1 MEKVLITGIAGAVGR
16 QLARRMLADYEVCG
30 VDSRGWPNRPERIR
44 IYPVDPRKQGFR
56 DVFRNERPDAVLH
69 LGFGAPGASRKMNL
83 HGVQHLLEHSLRYD
97 VRKLVALSGCA
108 VYGASPDNPFFMD
121 EDHPPAGARDYPEVR
136 DLMEMET
143 LVMGFLWKAMQV
155 RTCLL
160 RPVHVLGP
168 LSHSAMCAYLRFA
181 RPPMVLGFDPVF
193 QFLHEEDLATGVMRA
208 LELGLSGVYNLAGA
222 GELPLSAAIRAV
234 GGRPLSIPGPLLR
247 AALSGPLRLRMAPW
261 PAAAVDYLKYP
272 VTISGRRFA
281 EATGFTPRFE
291 LHEIFQ
297 SLRG

>member
-1 MEKVLITGIAGAVGR
+1 MEKVLITGISGAVGR
-16 QLARRMLADYEVCG
+16 QLARRLLADYEVCG
-30 VDSRGWPNRPERIR
+30 VDLRGWPNRPERIR
-44 IYPVDPRKQGFR
+44 IYPVDPRKQGFQ

-69 LGFGAPGASRKMNL
+69 LGFGAPGASRNMNL

-97 VRKLVALSGCA
+97 VRKLLALSGSV

-143 LVMGFLWKAMQV
+143 LVMGFLWKAAQV

-160 RPVHVLGP
+160 RPSHILGP
-168 LSHSAMCAYLRFA
+168 LSHSAMCSYLRFA

-193 QFLHEEDLATGVMRA
+193 QFLHEEDLATGVVRA
-208 LELGLSGVYNLAGA
+208 LELGLSGVYNLAGS
-222 GELPLSAAIRAV
+222 GQLPLSAAVRAV
-234 GGRPLSIPGPLLR
+234 GGRPLPIPGPLLR
-247 AALSGPLRLRMAPW
+247 AALGGPLPLRIAPW

-272 VTISGRRFA
+272 VTISGRRFV
-281 EATGFTPRFE
+281 EATAFTPHFE